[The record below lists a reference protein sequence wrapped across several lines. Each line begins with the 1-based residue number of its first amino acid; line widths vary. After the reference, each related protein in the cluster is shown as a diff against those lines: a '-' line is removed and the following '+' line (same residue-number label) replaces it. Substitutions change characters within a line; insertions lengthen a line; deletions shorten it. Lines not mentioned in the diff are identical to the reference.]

1 MSKSLSENWLL
12 RLSRCTGATDNSTI
26 HYLLHRSLSIKG
38 KLGFYAMVCVYDQAI
53 FVEPV
58 EMQFK
63 DKEKFKSLVLVMGEF
78 HTLMM
83 FLGVIGTRFKDSG
96 LRDILLQSGV
106 LADGSAEQAMTGSMY
121 KRSIRMCKL
130 MHEMEMEMENKCD
143 IYQRC

>member
-1 MSKSLSENWLL
+1 
-12 RLSRCTGATDNSTI
+12 
-26 HYLLHRSLSIKG
+26 
-38 KLGFYAMVCVYDQAI
+38 
-53 FVEPV
+53 
-58 EMQFK
+58 
-63 DKEKFKSLVLVMGEF
+63 MGEF

-121 KRSIRMCKL
+121 KRSIRMYKL
-130 MHEMEMEMENKCD
+130 MYKMEMEMEDKCG